1 MNLESS
7 ARVHRFESEVGLE
20 IGQIVGCGASSSK
33 RQIRTIKVPRPTI
46 NSDSGMRSVTWKIS
60 RIKKGDFYLPPL
72 PGPNSVLAQIFF
84 SRTNKFFPSF
94 DFPQLVGFFFDFP
107 SLRFFLSEFFVLIF
121 FHLD

>member
-84 SRTNKFFPSF
+84 SRTNKFFS
-94 DFPQLVGFFFDFP
+94 QLRF
-107 SLRFFLSEFFVLIF
+107 SSISRFFLFF
-121 FHLD
+121 